1 MVGSHDTAMEGRVR
15 DEGIGA
21 VMRPSVAEIDPSVT
35 LREAARSLEAAG
47 VGTLAIM
54 DGAEISGIVS
64 ERDLVRALAD
74 GADPDRV
81 EVRDVMTVN
90 PRYLTLGDSA
100 ATALEIMLQARVRHL
115 PVVDEGELVGILSIR
130 DVARA
135 LTRER

>member
-1 MVGSHDTAMEGRVR
+1 MDGRGR
-15 DEGIGA
+15 EEGIGA
-21 VMRPSVAEIDPSVT
+21 VMRTKVASIDPSVT

-81 EVRDVMTVN
+81 EVRDVMTVD

-100 ATALEIMLQARVRHL
+100 ATALEIMLQAKVRHL
-115 PVVDEGELVGILSIR
+115 PVVDEGELIGILSIR
-130 DVARA
+130 DVART
-135 LTRER
+135 LTRDR

>member
-1 MVGSHDTAMEGRVR
+1 
-15 DEGIGA
+15 
-21 VMRPSVAEIDPSVT
+21 MRPSVAEIDPSVT

-135 LTRER
+135 LTRDR